1 MAQQR
6 SRAPTPAT
14 RAHARAPPHPRYN
27 TARDAGTRGE
37 EEEEEGEK
45 GFLRQRRN
53 PTTGSP
59 GPPRDSRAR
68 RAVRRAPAITGARRI
83 SNGSSGLPRRRV
95 RSARVRRAG
104 RAGWLRVARA
114 VASRW
119 LARDSAHPGEGI
131 RRTLPMR
138 MGMRIV
144 LVLVV
149 VRSLV

>member
-37 EEEEEGEK
+37 EG
-45 GFLRQRRN
+45 GDLLRQRRN

-59 GPPRDSRAR
+59 GPPQDSRAR
-68 RAVRRAPAITGARRI
+68 RAARRAPSIIEARRI

-104 RAGWLRVARA
+104 RTGWLRVARA

-119 LARDSAHPGEGI
+119 LARDSAPPGEGI

-138 MGMRIV
+138 MGMRMV